1 MKRQYIN
8 NNFIDD
14 QRIISST
21 RHKISFIDHR
31 LKNVSKRIDIFDNI
45 DIKNITMA
53 NKNKERDDFI
63 FDSMDDEDVP
73 NKRCY
78 DIVWFFSANTLKNY
92 NLNEGNMF
100 KIKIRD
106 IYYEADFK
114 INDQDSDP
122 VSEDRL
128 LYGIHNFNMNY
139 DERIE

>member
-1 MKRQYIN
+1 MKRRYIN
-8 NNFIDD
+8 NGFIDI
-14 QRIISST
+14 QHTISSNT
-21 RHKISFIDHR
+21 HKISFIDHH
-31 LKNVSKRIDIFDNI
+31 LKNVNKRIDIFDNI
-45 DIKNITMA
+45 DIKSLTVA

-63 FDSMDDEDVP
+63 FDSMDEDIP

-92 NLNEGNMF
+92 NLNEGDMF
-100 KIKIRD
+100 TIKIRD
-106 IYYEADFK
+106 IYYEAGFK